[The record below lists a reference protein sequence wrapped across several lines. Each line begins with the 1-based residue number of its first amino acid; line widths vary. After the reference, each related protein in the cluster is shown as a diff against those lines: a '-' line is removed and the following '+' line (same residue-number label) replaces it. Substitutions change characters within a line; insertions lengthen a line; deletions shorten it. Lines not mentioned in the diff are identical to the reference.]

1 MAKRQQPN
9 AAADQ
14 LAAGQAAADAQNQA
28 IAQQAA
34 ANAFTRAQTG
44 WMEPGE
50 ASPQTQLASFQQ
62 QGFIPQGPVAINPQM
77 HARAQAQQA
86 AMQSGDP
93 RAVQAAGLTPNQM
106 GGYNVAHPMDTAQN
120 LRNYRQQAAQPPMP
134 AASPFSANPAAP
146 YNPPAT
152 AATMPAETPAV
163 TGLRAAHPETENV
176 RGARIRRRPV
186 EPNIQNYADTAP
198 QQALQG
204 LISRY

>member
-1 MAKRQQPN
+1 MPKQQPPN
-9 AAADQ
+9 VAAQQ
-14 LAAGQAAADAQNQA
+14 LAAGQAAADAQRQA
-28 IAQQAA
+28 IAEQAA
-34 ANAFTRAQTG
+34 ANALTRAQTG

-50 ASPQTQLASFQQ
+50 ASPQTQLESFQQ

-93 RAVQAAGLTPNQM
+93 RAVQAAGLAPNQM
-106 GGYNVAHPMDTAQN
+106 GGYNVVNPMDTAQN
-120 LRNYRQQAAQPPMP
+120 LRNYRQQAGPPPMP
-134 AASPFSANPAAP
+134 TASPFSTNPAAP
-146 YNPPAT
+146 YSPPAQ
-152 AATMPAETPAV
+152 PAQASVGPSAV
-163 TGLRAAHPETENV
+163 EGLRAAHPETENV
-176 RGARIRRRPV
+176 RRAKVRNKPV